1 MNLLPL
7 RKNVRH
13 TGTLM
18 TEING
23 KKIRSHLEFS
33 PDDRQ
38 LKMNTL
44 NAAMDATDC
53 ESAQF
58 EFLYLF
64 CKFC

>member
-13 TGTLM
+13 TGTQM

-23 KKIRSHLEFS
+23 KKFRSHLEFS

-53 ESAQF
+53 KSA
-58 EFLYLF
+58 
-64 CKFC
+64 